1 MSFLLLL
8 EIDAI
13 NRFYLVKSVLSH
25 ELSVRFMKTE
35 PPLFH
40 EICIRPVWAPKS
52 HLKDSGPSDSKQSG
66 PATGYAFVSSPVSA

>member
-40 EICIRPVWAPKS
+40 EICIRPVWAYSVEKLAEIAKIVGRNS
-52 HLKDSGPSDSKQSG
+52 CE
-66 PATGYAFVSSPVSA
+66 